1 MEIANP
7 KKSEL
12 PQFSGRALV
21 VDDNSVNLIVASN
34 VLKKYGLTVDK
45 ASSGEEALDILSNV
59 RYDILFLD
67 LRMPGMSGQEV
78 LEKIRTSPREY
89 GGGIPVIALTA
100 AEEGELT
107 DGLTALGFAA
117 YLGKPIDR
125 NALEEL
131 LECFLKSGKDPEEPE
146 RENEQ
151 KALSPILSAFQA
163 ALAEKRY
170 RVSEGL
176 LKQLLECPAGE
187 QQKEVRNRLK
197 AAWDAFDYKEAMKLC
212 EELAEQAE

>member
-1 MEIANP
+1 MENANP

-21 VDDNSVNLIVASN
+21 VDDNSVNLIVACN

-45 ASSGEEALDILSNV
+45 AASGEEALDILSNV

-78 LEKIRTSPREY
+78 LEKILASPREY
-89 GGGIPVIALTA
+89 GGGIPIIALTA

-107 DGLTALGFAA
+107 EGLTDLGFTA

-125 NALEEL
+125 VALEEI
-131 LECFLKSGKDPEEPE
+131 LKLYLKGGAEKEEAADK
-146 RENEQ
+146 EQ
-151 KALSPILSAFQA
+151 PMFAPILLSFHA
-163 ALAEKRY
+163 ALMEKRY

-176 LKQLLECPAGE
+176 LKQLMECTVGE
-187 QQKEVRNRLK
+187 QQRELLK
-197 AAWDAFDYKEAMKLC
+197 KLKTAWDEFDYHEALMLC
-212 EELAEQAE
+212 DELVG